1 MKKLLKDPYVVS
13 FEVKCGNTII
23 NNVNEVKYLGLQI
36 DNNLSGE
43 NAVMND
49 LKKANSPLKFLY
61 RYKDMLNFSSRKT
74 LCSAQIQCHFDYSC
88 SSWYPG
94 ISKNLKSKLQVAQN
108 KMIRFI
114 LDLDNR
120 AHIGQKELEKAGF
133 LNVSKRVTQM
143 KLGRL

>member
-36 DNNLSGE
+36 DNNQSGE

-61 RYKDMLNFSSRKT
+61 RYKDIL
-74 LCSAQIQCHFDYSC
+74 HF
-88 SSWYPG
+88 
-94 ISKNLKSKLQVAQN
+94 Q
-108 KMIRFI
+108 
-114 LDLDNR
+114 
-120 AHIGQKELEKAGF
+120 
-133 LNVSKRVTQM
+133 
-143 KLGRL
+143 LGKHCV